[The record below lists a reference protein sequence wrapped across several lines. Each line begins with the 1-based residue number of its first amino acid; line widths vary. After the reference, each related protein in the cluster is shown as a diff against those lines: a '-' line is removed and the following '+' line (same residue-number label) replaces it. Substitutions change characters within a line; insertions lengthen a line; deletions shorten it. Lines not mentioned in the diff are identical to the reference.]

1 MLKRRQHTYLDYLI
15 RRGGYNGLG
24 DRVFGWW
31 GDRFRGGLDR
41 GGAGGGEG
49 GTEREGE
56 GSEQVDCRL
65 LVDDSSGDGDMFVN
79 PPALVQSGLGRNA
92 YLFLAMLNAQRDGDD
107 QDAQKQQERG
117 P

>member
-1 MLKRRQHTYLDYLI
+1 M
-15 RRGGYNGLG
+15 
-24 DRVFGWW
+24 
-31 GDRFRGGLDR
+31 
-41 GGAGGGEG
+41 A
-49 GTEREGE
+49 
-56 GSEQVDCRL
+56 
-65 LVDDSSGDGDMFVN
+65 DGDMFVN